1 MRNLELWGGLECTIN
16 RVRHSWYS
24 QLTRSGHERRLGDL
38 DLIAS
43 LGIRTLRYPVLWE
56 RCAPHSLTQIDWSW
70 ADQRLARLRELH
82 IRPIVGLVHHG
93 SGPAYT
99 DLCQPSFVSGLA
111 EFAGRVAQRFPW
123 VENYTPV
130 NEPLTTARFSGL
142 YGHWYPHG
150 SDARTFVRALL
161 NQCAATR
168 LAMQAIRRIN
178 PAARLVQT
186 DDLGTTYSSEKLRY
200 QADFDNERRWLSWDL
215 LSGRV
220 ERSHPLRAFLE
231 ENGATAAELDAFV
244 KAPCP
249 PDILGVNHYVTSDRF
264 LDEAC
269 HAYPPHTWGG
279 NGRERYADVE
289 AVRVLPGAYRG
300 WEVLRAAWQR
310 YRIPIALTEV
320 HIGCTREEQL
330 RWLKD
335 AWQAALKARSDGC
348 HIVAVA
354 PWALLGSFDWDS
366 LLTRSEGHYESGA
379 FDCRAAAP
387 RPTALAALMRRLCLG
402 EPAEHPVLATPG
414 WWHAPRK
421 HLHGMRLP
429 EEACSTGPPRRTRAP
444 QPLLICGAGSL
455 GQALARA
462 CTERGLEHRLL
473 GHSELDICS
482 AAAVETVLGELR
494 PWAVVNAAGYVKV
507 DEAEHERAACYR
519 VNTAGTRT
527 LAVASARRRVRLLTF
542 SSDLVF
548 GGTEQAPYLESAD
561 VAPLNVY
568 GRSKAAA
575 EALLSSCHAEA
586 LCIRTAAFFGYWG
599 GSDFLVRALQRLDAG
614 EDFAALDDVTVSPT
628 YLPDLVHAALD
639 LLVDGERGIWHL
651 ANRGALTWAKFALQA
666 AQRCGV
672 ETEMLRALPLAR
684 AGLAAPRP
692 RYSALGSERGQL
704 LPELDDALDRFAHAA
719 RESQL
724 PQWRLHCAMRRA
736 AQAPSRPGRRPDAL
750 RPSA

>member
-1 MRNLELWGGLECTIN
+1 
-16 RVRHSWYS
+16 
-24 QLTRSGHERRLGDL
+24 
-38 DLIAS
+38 
-43 LGIRTLRYPVLWE
+43 
-56 RCAPHSLTQIDWSW
+56 
-70 ADQRLARLRELH
+70 
-82 IRPIVGLVHHG
+82 HHG

-123 VENYTPV
+123 VESYTPV

-150 SDARTFVRALL
+150 TEARTFVRALL

-168 LAMQAIRRIN
+168 LAMQAIRRVN

-186 DDLGTTYSSEKLRY
+186 DDLGTTYSSESLRY

-220 ERSHPLRAFLE
+220 GRSHPLRGYLE
-231 ENGATAAELDAFV
+231 DNGATAAELDLFLAD
-244 KAPCP
+244 PCP
-249 PDILGVNHYVTSDRF
+249 PNVIGVNHYVTSDRY
-264 LDEAC
+264 LDENRNA
-269 HAYPPHTWGG
+269 HPPATWGG

-289 AVRVLPGAYRG
+289 AVRMLPGGYRG
-300 WEVLRAAWQR
+300 WEVLRAAWLR
-310 YRIPIALTEV
+310 YHTPIAVTEV

-330 RWLKD
+330 RWLHD
-335 AWQAALKARSDGC
+335 AWQAALDARAAGC
-348 HIVAVA
+348 QILAVT

-366 LLTRSEGHYESGA
+366 LLTRSAGHYEAGA
-379 FDCRAAAP
+379 FDCRGTAP
-387 RPTALAALMRRLCLG
+387 RATALAALIRKLSLG
-402 EPAEHPVLATPG
+402 EPPEHPVLATPG
-414 WWHAPRK
+414 WWQAPRK
-421 HLHGMRLP
+421 HLHAAP
-429 EEACSTGPPRRTRAP
+429 APAPAAPAASAPPPRERAP

-462 CTERGLEHRLL
+462 CQERGLEHRLL
-473 GHSELDICS
+473 AHAQLDICN
-482 AAAVETVLGELR
+482 APAVTAKLAELR
-494 PWAVVNAAGYVKV
+494 PWAIINAAGYVKV

-527 LAVASARRRVRLLTF
+527 LALAAAQRRLRLLTF

-548 GGTEQAPYLESAD
+548 DGTVREPYRESAE

-575 EALLSSCHAEA
+575 EALLSSCHPQA
-586 LCIRTAAFFGYWG
+586 LCVRTAAFFGYWG
-599 GSDFLVRALQRLDAG
+599 ASDFLVRALQRLDAG
-614 EDFAALDDVTVSPT
+614 EDFDALEDVTVSPT

-639 LLVDGERGIWHL
+639 LLVDGAHGIWHL
-651 ANRGALTWAKFALQA
+651 ANRGAITWAQFALQA
-666 AQRCGV
+666 AQRCGI
-672 ETEMLRALPLAR
+672 ETEMLRALPQAR

-704 LPELDDALDRFAHAA
+704 LPDLQDALERFAHTA

-724 PQWRLHCAMRRA
+724 PQWRLRCALRRA
-736 AQAPSRPGRRPDAL
+736 ERVPARAGRRPDAL